1 MRKEV
6 KTLWNYAISSENKD
20 KEYDMLCFM
29 SLVLKGEIYPQE
41 LLELKENYSLC

>member
-6 KTLWNYAISSENKD
+6 KTLWGLATNPENNE
-20 KEYDMLCFM
+20 KEYDMFCFL

-41 LLELKENYSLC
+41 LLELKEKFSLC